1 MYPLKHR
8 RHRAAGIIEAPEI
21 NARTGQ
27 PLFRVPRFVKPP
39 CTGECQN
46 RIMQGET
53 HHDVYRTWAELAEAA
68 KTDEKAWLFLVNFAP
83 WATRLL
89 EEPTRH

>member
-1 MYPLKHR
+1 MPS
-8 RHRAAGIIEAPEI
+8 
-21 NARTGQ
+21 
-27 PLFRVPRFVKPP
+27 
-39 CTGECQN
+39 
-46 RIMQGET
+46 ET
-53 HHDVYRTWAELAEAA
+53 HHETYRTWAELAEAA